1 MLVAQSEAAFVAR
14 AALIEAGEN
23 KARQRIT
30 GMRADIAALDEQLPA
45 VQHQLAVARDATH
58 TIALLVDRDLA
69 PCPRLVDLVEQEACF
84 AVDLAF
90 SERWGRCPGQAGTGR
105 TRRPR

>member
-14 AALIEAGEN
+14 AGQIEAGEN
-23 KARQRIT
+23 EARQRIT

-69 PCPRLVDLVEQEACF
+69 PCPRLVDRVALTLPPEI
-84 AVDLAF
+84 
-90 SERWGRCPGQAGTGR
+90 
-105 TRRPR
+105 RPF

>member
-1 MLVAQSEAAFVAR
+1 VEGRTPDCARHRARCPVLVAQSEAAFVAR
-14 AALIEAGEN
+14 AGQIEAGEN
-23 KARQRIT
+23 EARQRIT

-69 PCPRLVDLVEQEACF
+69 PCPRLVDRVALTLPPEI
-84 AVDLAF
+84 
-90 SERWGRCPGQAGTGR
+90 
-105 TRRPR
+105 RPF